1 MGYAYF
7 FRVILED
14 VPDSVSTKELQDVYF
29 PLFRTRYL
37 ELRTRDWFPDFEGA
51 DTTSSGGYGTGPND
65 HLLPEFASFT
75 STFPDFTFSLYLF
88 HWDCMNINA
97 YKIRG
102 VSLLDQWSFSGE
114 DMPTFNSET
123 TMTFSFRD
131 DDVYLKKDITSLLS
145 MTSEEILRI
154 TGVRPVRTRE
164 RAEIN
169 LGQWEGKEGT
179 SGSEVREKQEV

>member
-1 MGYAYF
+1 
-7 FRVILED
+7 
-14 VPDSVSTKELQDVYF
+14 
-29 PLFRTRYL
+29 
-37 ELRTRDWFPDFEGA
+37 
-51 DTTSSGGYGTGPND
+51 
-65 HLLPEFASFT
+65 
-75 STFPDFTFSLYLF
+75 
-88 HWDCMNINA
+88 MNINA